1 MAKAKGGL
9 GKGFGALLGE
19 SLMAAEE
26 ESGGVSTL
34 PMTLVEP
41 NREQPRKRFSP
52 ETMQELTRSIEMHGV
67 VTPITVRKTENGYYQ
82 IIAGERRWRAARS
95 AGLTEIPALVIEA
108 DDKTVMELAL
118 IENLQREDLNPI
130 EEAQGYHSLMEEY
143 GLTQEQVAERVG
155 RSRPAVANALRLL
168 SLPDEAQELLADG
181 TLSAGHARAVLAIKD
196 EALRTHDVLEKMA
209 GMSVRQAEKYA
220 KSLQK
225 EPEPQSEPD
234 QPAEFQPDYTA
245 ALAERLEHTLG
256 RRVRIE
262 QGKSSGTVSLA
273 FYGDDDLERLVA
285 ALETLSGETG
295 GKRMEEKNNAPQ
307 PCGEK
312 QPESKKFLVFYVIGL
327 FCVALALILL
337 SYIAQVR
344 SDRRL
349 NELTN
354 QLSTQ
359 TSAAEGANARVQVLQ
374 QSVEEQTKVLSQLMQ
389 QTGTEN
395 TDELLAAVEK
405 LSDQKKVLYEMTMA
419 QQELSQNKNAEAKER
434 IDGLVTNYTL
444 ERLNGTA
451 QDALLTEESAALFTA
466 LYQQTRVV
474 PSEETAE

>member
-209 GMSVRQAEKYA
+209 SMSVRQAEKYA

-262 QGKSSGTVSLA
+262 QGKSSGTISLA

-285 ALETLSGETG
+285 ALETLS
-295 GKRMEEKNNAPQ
+295 
-307 PCGEK
+307 
-312 QPESKKFLVFYVIGL
+312 V
-327 FCVALALILL
+327 
-337 SYIAQVR
+337 
-344 SDRRL
+344 
-349 NELTN
+349 
-354 QLSTQ
+354 
-359 TSAAEGANARVQVLQ
+359 
-374 QSVEEQTKVLSQLMQ
+374 
-389 QTGTEN
+389 
-395 TDELLAAVEK
+395 
-405 LSDQKKVLYEMTMA
+405 
-419 QQELSQNKNAEAKER
+419 
-434 IDGLVTNYTL
+434 
-444 ERLNGTA
+444 
-451 QDALLTEESAALFTA
+451 
-466 LYQQTRVV
+466 
-474 PSEETAE
+474 

>member
-209 GMSVRQAEKYA
+209 GMGVRQAEKYA

-285 ALETLSGETG
+285 ALETLS
-295 GKRMEEKNNAPQ
+295 
-307 PCGEK
+307 
-312 QPESKKFLVFYVIGL
+312 V
-327 FCVALALILL
+327 
-337 SYIAQVR
+337 
-344 SDRRL
+344 
-349 NELTN
+349 
-354 QLSTQ
+354 
-359 TSAAEGANARVQVLQ
+359 
-374 QSVEEQTKVLSQLMQ
+374 
-389 QTGTEN
+389 
-395 TDELLAAVEK
+395 
-405 LSDQKKVLYEMTMA
+405 
-419 QQELSQNKNAEAKER
+419 
-434 IDGLVTNYTL
+434 
-444 ERLNGTA
+444 
-451 QDALLTEESAALFTA
+451 
-466 LYQQTRVV
+466 
-474 PSEETAE
+474 

>member
-181 TLSAGHARAVLAIKD
+181 TLSAAHYPPVTPAPCSPSRTKRCAPMTYWKKWRA
-196 EALRTHDVLEKMA
+196 
-209 GMSVRQAEKYA
+209 
-220 KSLQK
+220 
-225 EPEPQSEPD
+225 
-234 QPAEFQPDYTA
+234 
-245 ALAERLEHTLG
+245 
-256 RRVRIE
+256 
-262 QGKSSGTVSLA
+262 
-273 FYGDDDLERLVA
+273 
-285 ALETLSGETG
+285 
-295 GKRMEEKNNAPQ
+295 
-307 PCGEK
+307 
-312 QPESKKFLVFYVIGL
+312 
-327 FCVALALILL
+327 
-337 SYIAQVR
+337 
-344 SDRRL
+344 
-349 NELTN
+349 
-354 QLSTQ
+354 
-359 TSAAEGANARVQVLQ
+359 
-374 QSVEEQTKVLSQLMQ
+374 
-389 QTGTEN
+389 
-395 TDELLAAVEK
+395 
-405 LSDQKKVLYEMTMA
+405 
-419 QQELSQNKNAEAKER
+419 
-434 IDGLVTNYTL
+434 
-444 ERLNGTA
+444 
-451 QDALLTEESAALFTA
+451 
-466 LYQQTRVV
+466 
-474 PSEETAE
+474 

>member
-19 SLMAAEE
+19 SLMATEE

-225 EPEPQSEPD
+225 EPEPQSEPE

-285 ALETLSGETG
+285 ALETLS
-295 GKRMEEKNNAPQ
+295 
-307 PCGEK
+307 
-312 QPESKKFLVFYVIGL
+312 V
-327 FCVALALILL
+327 
-337 SYIAQVR
+337 
-344 SDRRL
+344 
-349 NELTN
+349 
-354 QLSTQ
+354 
-359 TSAAEGANARVQVLQ
+359 
-374 QSVEEQTKVLSQLMQ
+374 
-389 QTGTEN
+389 
-395 TDELLAAVEK
+395 
-405 LSDQKKVLYEMTMA
+405 
-419 QQELSQNKNAEAKER
+419 
-434 IDGLVTNYTL
+434 
-444 ERLNGTA
+444 
-451 QDALLTEESAALFTA
+451 
-466 LYQQTRVV
+466 
-474 PSEETAE
+474 

>member
-1 MAKAKGGL
+1 M
-9 GKGFGALLGE
+9 
-19 SLMAAEE
+19 
-26 ESGGVSTL
+26 
-34 PMTLVEP
+34 
-41 NREQPRKRFSP
+41 
-52 ETMQELTRSIEMHGV
+52 
-67 VTPITVRKTENGYYQ
+67 
-82 IIAGERRWRAARS
+82 
-95 AGLTEIPALVIEA
+95 IEA

-285 ALETLSGETG
+285 ALETLS
-295 GKRMEEKNNAPQ
+295 
-307 PCGEK
+307 
-312 QPESKKFLVFYVIGL
+312 V
-327 FCVALALILL
+327 
-337 SYIAQVR
+337 
-344 SDRRL
+344 
-349 NELTN
+349 
-354 QLSTQ
+354 
-359 TSAAEGANARVQVLQ
+359 
-374 QSVEEQTKVLSQLMQ
+374 
-389 QTGTEN
+389 
-395 TDELLAAVEK
+395 
-405 LSDQKKVLYEMTMA
+405 
-419 QQELSQNKNAEAKER
+419 
-434 IDGLVTNYTL
+434 
-444 ERLNGTA
+444 
-451 QDALLTEESAALFTA
+451 
-466 LYQQTRVV
+466 
-474 PSEETAE
+474 

>member
-95 AGLTEIPALVIEA
+95 VGLTEIPALVIEA

-225 EPEPQSEPD
+225 EPEPQSEPE

-273 FYGDDDLERLVA
+273 FYGDDDLERLVV
-285 ALETLSGETG
+285 ALETLS
-295 GKRMEEKNNAPQ
+295 
-307 PCGEK
+307 
-312 QPESKKFLVFYVIGL
+312 V
-327 FCVALALILL
+327 
-337 SYIAQVR
+337 
-344 SDRRL
+344 
-349 NELTN
+349 
-354 QLSTQ
+354 
-359 TSAAEGANARVQVLQ
+359 
-374 QSVEEQTKVLSQLMQ
+374 
-389 QTGTEN
+389 
-395 TDELLAAVEK
+395 
-405 LSDQKKVLYEMTMA
+405 
-419 QQELSQNKNAEAKER
+419 
-434 IDGLVTNYTL
+434 
-444 ERLNGTA
+444 
-451 QDALLTEESAALFTA
+451 
-466 LYQQTRVV
+466 
-474 PSEETAE
+474 

>member
-168 SLPDEAQELLADG
+168 SLPDEAQGLLADG

-209 GMSVRQAEKYA
+209 GMSVRQAEKSA

-285 ALETLSGETG
+285 ALETLS
-295 GKRMEEKNNAPQ
+295 
-307 PCGEK
+307 
-312 QPESKKFLVFYVIGL
+312 V
-327 FCVALALILL
+327 
-337 SYIAQVR
+337 
-344 SDRRL
+344 
-349 NELTN
+349 
-354 QLSTQ
+354 
-359 TSAAEGANARVQVLQ
+359 
-374 QSVEEQTKVLSQLMQ
+374 
-389 QTGTEN
+389 
-395 TDELLAAVEK
+395 
-405 LSDQKKVLYEMTMA
+405 
-419 QQELSQNKNAEAKER
+419 
-434 IDGLVTNYTL
+434 
-444 ERLNGTA
+444 
-451 QDALLTEESAALFTA
+451 
-466 LYQQTRVV
+466 
-474 PSEETAE
+474 